1 VVEVE
6 VAKLAVQALLEDL
19 VAVEAMEALVA
30 QVLLDKVTTVEWVL
44 VLNQVPVLEQV
55 AVPALLGEKTIPEV
69 VQD

>member
-1 VVEVE
+1 VVQVE

-30 QVLLDKVTTVEWVL
+30 QVLLDKVTMVEWAL
-44 VLNQVPVLEQV
+44 VQNQVPVPEQV
-55 AVPALLGEKTIPEV
+55 AVPAQSGEKTTPEV